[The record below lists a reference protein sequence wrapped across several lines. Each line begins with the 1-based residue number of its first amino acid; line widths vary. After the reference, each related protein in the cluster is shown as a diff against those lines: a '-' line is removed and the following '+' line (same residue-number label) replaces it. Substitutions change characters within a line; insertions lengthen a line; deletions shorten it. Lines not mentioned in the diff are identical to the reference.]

1 MNERKPI
8 PRRNEGSYTEQGAAE
23 RREFLSAQT
32 GASFDH
38 TSYYNLDPSSVSGN
52 VENFIGVVQM
62 PVGVAGPCLI
72 HGEHAQGWFYVPM
85 ATTEGTLVASY
96 SRGMRLI
103 SESGGVK
110 VTVIDD
116 VMQRAPMFECL
127 DARSARDLSRWI
139 NENFA
144 SIAAAAEA
152 TTSIGKLQNI
162 QHWPIARMLYT
173 RFNYSTGDAAGQNM
187 TSRATRAAMDWI
199 TRHFPDGF
207 LRVQLSG
214 AIETDKKH
222 SSMNLIHSRGKRV
235 IAEITIPRE
244 VLVRLTRAEPA
255 DLFRM
260 RLRSMTGAALS
271 GSAYN
276 GPHSANG
283 IAAVFM
289 ATGQDA
295 ANVVESHAGFNF
307 LDLSEDGDL
316 YYSVTLPS
324 VICATHG
331 GGTGLPTQ
339 RECLALL
346 GCEGKG
352 KARKLAEIIGATVLA
367 GDLSLASAIVADE
380 FVDAHERLGRN
391 R

>member
-1 MNERKPI
+1 M
-8 PRRNEGSYTEQGAAE
+8 
-23 RREFLSAQT
+23 
-32 GASFDH
+32 
-38 TSYYNLDPSSVSGN
+38 
-52 VENFIGVVQM
+52 
-62 PVGVAGPCLI
+62 I
-72 HGEHAQGWFYVPM
+72 HGEHAQGWFYVPL

-96 SRGMRLI
+96 SRGMRLV

-116 VMQRAPMFECL
+116 VMQRAPMFECH
-127 DARSARDLSRWI
+127 DARGARDLSDWI
-139 NENFA
+139 DENFD
-144 SIAAAAEA
+144 SIAAAAET
-152 TTSIGKLQNI
+152 TTSVGKLRYI
-162 QHWPIARMLYT
+162 QRWPIARMLYT
-173 RFNYSTGDAAGQNM
+173 RFNYGTGDAAGQNM
-187 TSRATRAAMDWI
+187 TSRATHAAMAWI
-199 TRHFPDGF
+199 AAHFPGDL
-207 LRVQLSG
+207 LRMQLSG
-214 AIETDKKH
+214 GIETDKKH
-222 SSMNLIHSRGKRV
+222 SQLNLMHSRGKRV
-235 IAEITIPRE
+235 IAEATIPRDL
-244 VLVRLTRAEPA
+244 LVRMTRADPA

-260 RLRSMTGAALS
+260 RLRSMTGAMLS

-283 IAAVFM
+283 LAAVFM
-289 ATGQDA
+289 ATGQDV
-295 ANVVESHAGFNF
+295 ANVVESHAGFSF
-307 LDLSEDGDL
+307 WDLADNGDL

-346 GCEGKG
+346 GCVGQG

-380 FVDAHERLGRN
+380 FVAAHEKLGRN